1 MAAANIYW
9 HDYRYFP
16 YERDIAYKEV
26 VGLLDPPEIKNKKD
40 GFQLLGRF
48 NNSDISKLV
57 YFSHYEIN
65 NQKHPTL
72 QYLFEK
78 KNNGNGKKR
87 QSTRYSSHDL
97 HEYKGRFN
105 PQIVRSILNILGI
118 DRKAKILDPFCGCGT
133 TLVECA
139 HVDISAVGCDINPLA
154 IFIANAKVKA
164 LGIRTRKLK
173 EEGDVVFDK
182 FYSDR
187 RRKVV
192 SNMDD
197 RLRYLSQWFPPDE
210 LNDIELLRKIILSH
224 SSVGKEILLSIVSNL
239 LRDYSLQEPADLRIR
254 RRKSPFP
261 AVALID
267 VFREDLYSFC
277 ASLEQVQEAI
287 GVKRSKNKAYHCEA
301 QEIGKRFRRWGTGS
315 FFDAV
320 ITSPPYAT
328 ALPYIDT
335 QRLSLIWLGLCDVN
349 DLRRYEANLTGSRE
363 FMGAQ
368 KKSCAYDFNN
378 NLADLPKT
386 LYSFLLKLENAVS
399 DDDGFRRRDLPILLY
414 RYFSNMKNIFYSVAK
429 VVKPKGA
436 FVLIVGHNK
445 TYLGGMKYDI
455 NTPVL
460 LKELARESGWI
471 IDFSYPLQTYQRYSI
486 HMENAVS
493 SEDMICL
500 RRK

>member
-1 MAAANIYW
+1 MTAINIYW
-9 HDYRYFP
+9 HNYRYFP
-16 YERDIAYKEV
+16 YERDFSYKEA
-26 VGLLDPPEIKNKKD
+26 VGLLEPVEIKNKKD

-48 NNSDISKLV
+48 DNSDISKLV

-78 KNNGNGKKR
+78 NSSGNGKKR

-97 HEYKGRFN
+97 HEYRGRFN
-105 PQIVRSILNILGI
+105 PQIVRSILNMLGV
-118 DRKAKILDPFCGCGT
+118 DKKAKVFDPFCGCGT

-154 IFIANAKVKA
+154 VFIANAKVKA
-164 LGIRTRKLK
+164 LGIRAKKLK
-173 EEGDVVFDK
+173 EEGEIVLDK
-182 FYSDR
+182 FYSNGGRDIEDNTDER
-187 RRKVV
+187 Q
-192 SNMDD
+192 
-197 RLRYLSQWFPPDE
+197 RYLSRWFPPDE
-210 LNDIELLRKIILSH
+210 LNDIELLRKIILTH
-224 SSVGKEILLSIVSNL
+224 SSPGKEILLAIVSNL

-261 AVALID
+261 TVTLID
-267 VFREDLYSFC
+267 VFRKDLYSFC
-277 ASLEQVQEAI
+277 VNLEQAQEAI
-287 GVKRSKNKAYHCEA
+287 GVKISKNKAYRCDT
-301 QEIGKRFRRWGTGS
+301 QEIKKKLWGWDLDS

-349 DLRRYEANLTGSRE
+349 NLRRYEANLTGSRE
-363 FMGAQ
+363 FLREQ
-368 KKSCAYDFNN
+368 KKSCGYNFDN
-378 NLADLPKT
+378 NLADLPKA
-386 LYSFLLKLENAVS
+386 LYGFLLKLKNAVS
-399 DDDGFRRRDLPILLY
+399 SDDGFRRRELPILLY
-414 RYFSNMKNIFYSVAK
+414 RYFSNMKNIFHSVAK

-436 FVLIVGHNK
+436 FVLIIGHNK
-445 TYLGGMKYDI
+445 TCLGGINYDI

-460 LKELARESGWI
+460 LKELAQESGWI
-471 IDFSYPLQTYQRYSI
+471 IDFSHPLQTYQRYG
-486 HMENAVS
+486 MNMDNAVS

-500 RRK
+500 RRR